1 MFMNDGERNSPA
13 LRCLTAAR
21 GDCSGRVLTEA
32 IRVRVLFVDDMVNV
46 PAQHMRTGFKG
57 SHLKTRI

>member
-1 MFMNDGERNSPA
+1 MKAGERKSPA
-13 LRCLTAAR
+13 FRGLATAR
-21 GDCSGRVLTEA
+21 GNCSGRVLADA
-32 IRVRVLFVDDMVNV
+32 IRVTVLFVDDMVNV